1 MKNIKIRNVTAH
13 DLDAC
18 FNVESQCFLLS
29 EAASREKI
37 KKRIKVFPQGFL
49 VAELNGNVIA
59 HINSGSTDNEDITD
73 EAFKELVGHDNNGQN
88 IVIFSLAVLPNF
100 QKKGIAR
107 QLMAR
112 FVEQSRK
119 LKKKKI
125 MLICK
130 SELIGYYQ
138 NYGFSYTGESASTH
152 GGFKWHEMYLSVD

>member
-1 MKNIKIRNVTAH
+1 MNNIKIRNVTAH

-18 FNVESQCFLLS
+18 FNVESQCFLPS

-37 KKRIKVFPQGFL
+37 KNRIKVFPQGFL
-49 VAELNGNVIA
+49 VAELDGSLIG
-59 HINSGSTDNEDITD
+59 HINSGSTDKEDITD
-73 EAFKELVGHDNNGQN
+73 EAFKELVGHDNSGQN

-112 FVEQSRK
+112 FIEQSRK

-138 NYGFSYTGESASTH
+138 NYGFIYTGESASTH
-152 GGFKWHEMYLSVD
+152 GGFKWHEMYLSLD